1 MTTCILLAE
10 RLREVYLNG
19 RWIANTNFKE
29 QLESITWNQAIYKIE
44 NLNSIAE
51 LTYHINYYLSGL
63 LKAFEKGKLEIHDKF
78 SYDVTPINSHND
90 WNLLVVEFLDNA
102 TEFSKSI
109 ENMDESFLSKPFID
123 EKYGSYLRNIEGIIE
138 HSYYH
143 LGQIVMLKKLVL
155 LKTVSTN

>member
-51 LTYHINYYLSGL
+51 LTYHINYYFSGL